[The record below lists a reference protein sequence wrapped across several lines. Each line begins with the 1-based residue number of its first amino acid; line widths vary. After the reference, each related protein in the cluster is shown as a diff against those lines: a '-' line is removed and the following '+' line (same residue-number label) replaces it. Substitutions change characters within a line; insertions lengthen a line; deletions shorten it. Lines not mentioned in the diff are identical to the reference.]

1 MSRASYILAFCNI
14 FGISGFLSCNDLLLQ
29 GNLKAHDSAEYVRV
43 NDDKDTI
50 FYESLTDSTM
60 AIGEDREGKTSCRLY
75 ASARLALKSKP
86 RLTSDRKLLIELLLP
101 LPGCNFKEGFVL
113 ASEVESSLPPSQSIS
128 KSERAFLSTIAYAEG
143 TGDVYNYIFSHAS
156 FTSFDDHPRKRKC
169 SSSGLCSNAAG
180 RYQFLSGTWDQ
191 LAKRT
196 GVRDFSPESQDIMC
210 LALIRQ
216 VDASDD
222 VANAHNYAS
231 FERAVYSL
239 SGKWASLPGA
249 SYGQPT
255 KPMSEIWRYFQSQL

>member
-1 MSRASYILAFCNI
+1 MSRVSYLLTFFNL
-14 FGISGFLSCNDLLLQ
+14 FGISTFLSCNNLLVH
-29 GNLKAHDSAEYVRV
+29 GNLRAIEVPDYVKI
-43 NDDKDTI
+43 NDDKDTL
-50 FYESLTDSTM
+50 FFESNEYSNSEEVDS
-60 AIGEDREGKTSCRLY
+60 EEGKVTCKLY
-75 ASARLALKSKP
+75 ASARLALKAKP
-86 RLTSDRKLLIELLLP
+86 RLTADRKLLIELLLP
-101 LPGCNFKEGFVL
+101 LPGCRIQEGYVL
-113 ASEVESSLPPSQSIS
+113 ASDVESSLPSNQLMS

-156 FTSFDDHPRKRKC
+156 FSSFDDHPRKRKC
-169 SSSGLCSNAAG
+169 STSGLCSNAAG

-191 LAKRT
+191 LAKKT

-216 VDASDD
+216 VDATED

-255 KPMSEIWRYFQSQL
+255 KPMTEIWRYFQSQL